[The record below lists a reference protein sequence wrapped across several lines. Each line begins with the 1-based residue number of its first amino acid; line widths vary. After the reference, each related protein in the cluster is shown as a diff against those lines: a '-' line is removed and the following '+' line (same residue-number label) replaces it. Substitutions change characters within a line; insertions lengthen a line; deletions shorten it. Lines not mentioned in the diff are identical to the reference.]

1 MASSID
7 IIVKVIDEASKKLQ
21 DISKST
27 DQLGKDGKSTSKSLA
42 GLGKAAGA
50 TTAVLATMAVV
61 ASKAFEMGKSGAAVK
76 QTGESFTFLM
86 EKVGA
91 SNKTLEKLRS
101 AARGTVDDM
110 TLMSS
115 TATLL
120 AGSSGV
126 LGERLAESTPLLL
139 NIAKAAQKLNPS
151 LGDTTFLYNSLAVGI
166 KRGSPLIL
174 DNLGLLVSQGDA
186 NKRLAAELGKT
197 VAALTTEE
205 MKLALLNETIR
216 AGNVLVNQAGGNTE
230 SATDAYD
237 RLGASWKNLKDI
249 GVLVVHDALE
259 PAVKTA
265 ADLVE
270 IAVKAADAHSY
281 EQQALH
287 ILANE
292 YISFGT
298 EQKGVADKGALLKL
312 LWKTQQRRI
321 KELGVHLKET
331 AALTEDYGGKVS
343 TATGQIEDMGVAMGG
358 LFLNSNRLRNIE
370 IDLLVTMG
378 ESTREIENKKDKIK
392 DLTAQL
398 YNEALASERSAEDTK
413 FLTNRIA
420 SQHVELE
427 KLEVDFENVG
437 IAIQAWNDDV
447 IAGRIEANKM
457 YIGFLDLADSII
469 EVTRAAMTAS
479 EIDKAWSKE
488 QNKLA
493 IAQGDTTLAI
503 VDQTERVE
511 QLRREVELSRFE
523 DEDKINQW
531 HDAQGVLAGLTD
543 EFDKNTRAQHS
554 NTRSTQ
560 ENADATARNNAIK
573 DTYRLLTGRAT
584 DATLAMET
592 QIDSATEA
600 FLLHGV
606 ASGYSA
612 SQIAQWQIELDGAN
626 SKLNKIRTTTNLNTQ
641 SQIAYNNAIAGS
653 GAGAGGF
660 TGSVSGDVAG
670 GLGLKSMD
678 VMRSELGVASG
689 TGFWNEASERD
700 VMAEYY
706 KLTQQAA
713 GLEPDWDAF
722 YDQIN
727 EDRAERGED
736 PITVKDV
743 SPIDKAKKLREE
755 LESMEGGHGSIY
767 SVNPET
773 GKEEIKD
780 WMAPLFGAIE
790 GFQGFQHG
798 ANFTVPAG
806 FNNDGF
812 MMGVSSGEHVKV
824 TPSHM
829 NSGSGG
835 LMINNLNVYGVQTA
849 SELYETIIQQAR
861 MRGKDFAKVL

>member
-1 MASSID
+1 MAASID
-7 IIVKVIDEASKKLQ
+7 IVVKVLDQASKKLN

-27 DQLGKDGKSTSKSLA
+27 DKLGKDSTSTGKSLA
-42 GLGKAAGA
+42 SLGKIAAVA
-50 TTAVLATMAVV
+50 TATLATMGV
-61 ASKAFEMGKSGAAVK
+61 AAKVAFDMGKAGAAVK
-76 QTGESFTFLM
+76 QTGESFGFLIK
-86 EKVGA
+86 KVGGSA
-91 SNKTLEKLRS
+91 DLLNKLRS
-101 AARGTVDDM
+101 ASKGTVDDM

-115 TATLL
+115 TSTLL
-120 AGSSGV
+120 AGAQGA
-126 LGERLAESTPLLL
+126 LGERLAEATPQLLS
-139 NIAKAAQKLNPS
+139 IAKAAQKLNPS

-205 MKLALLNETIR
+205 MKMALLNETIR
-216 AGNVLVNQAGGNTE
+216 AGTVLVQQAGGDTD
-230 SATDAYD
+230 SATDSYD
-237 RLGASWKNLKDI
+237 QLTTAVSNLTDRYKAQ
-249 GVLVVHDALE
+249 VHEGLE
-259 PAVKTA
+259 PVINATKNYVMALDEAARNAHHVEKAVVVATTEMGTAVYKTTELSERVA
-265 ADLVE
+265 FLSENYIKTEAD
-270 IAVKAADAHSY
+270 VKRAGGAFRA
-281 EQQALH
+281 
-287 ILANE
+287 
-292 YISFGT
+292 ISGMMG
-298 EQKGVADKGALLKL
+298 EVSEL
-312 LWKTQQRRI
+312 TQ
-321 KELGVHLKET
+321 ET
-331 AALTEDYGGKVS
+331 FLS
-343 TATGQIEDMGVAMGG
+343 TT
-358 LFLNSNRLRNIE
+358 RLRNIE
-370 IDLLVTMG
+370 IDLAVAMG
-378 ESTREIENKKDKIK
+378 DSTREIELKKLRIQS
-392 DLTAQL
+392 LTDEL
-398 YNEALASERSAEDTK
+398 LNEAEASARSTEDTK
-413 FLTNRIA
+413 ELTHRIA
-420 SQHVELE
+420 QQHVELE
-427 KLEVDFENVG
+427 RLEVEFENVG

-447 IAGRIEANKM
+447 ISARIEANKM

-543 EFDKNTRAQHS
+543 EFIKNTSAQNS

-678 VMRSELGVASG
+678 KMRFELGEASG
-689 TGFWNEASERD
+689 TDFWNQASERD

-713 GLEPDWDAF
+713 KREPDWDAF

-727 EDRAERGED
+727 QDRAERGED
-736 PITVKDV
+736 PISVKDV
-743 SPIDKAKKLREE
+743 SPIDKAKQLRDE

-780 WMAPLFGAIE
+780 WMAPLFDAIADPDSPT
-790 GFQGFQHG
+790 GLFQGFQHG